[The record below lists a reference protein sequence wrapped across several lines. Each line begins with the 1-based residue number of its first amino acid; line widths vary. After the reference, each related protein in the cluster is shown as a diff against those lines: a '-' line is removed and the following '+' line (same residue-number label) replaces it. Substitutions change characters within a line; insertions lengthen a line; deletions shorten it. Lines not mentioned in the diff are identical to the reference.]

1 MMYVH
6 IAKPT
11 EVLWSGEAVS
21 LTAPAV
27 EGEVTILPK
36 HEAYVSALKKGRV
49 TVRTKEESKEFD
61 IQEGILEVSSRGATI
76 LV

>member
-1 MMYVH
+1 MHVH

-11 EVLWSGEAVS
+11 EVLWSSEAVS

-36 HEAYVSALKKGRV
+36 HEAFVSALKKGRV
-49 TVRTKEESKEFD
+49 TVRTKEESKEFLVD
-61 IQEGILEVSSRGATI
+61 GGILEVTAHSATV
-76 LV
+76 LL